1 MKRIA
6 LLLTIILAFAS
17 LSGIVM
23 GAPITAL
30 TVSVGSEPET
40 IDPALNSAVDGAIYI
55 GHLFEGIYT
64 YAADGTLVLGVA
76 KSADESAD
84 GKTWTI
90 VLKDNLFWSDG
101 KKLVAGDFVYAW
113 KRAASEAIASPYS
126 YLLTDNLDLT
136 KTVAKD
142 DKTIVVA
149 LKLKVPYMKSLFA
162 FPTFMPVRKDIV
174 ENADGTPNDKWTL
187 DPKKFVSNGMYKLS
201 KRVQDDVIEMV
212 ANGYYH
218 SKGVVKVPKLIFK
231 LFSDDNA
238 LYAAFKNNQLSMIDS
253 YPIDEYKSIIKLPE
267 YNVAPTIGTYY
278 VSFNV
283 KVAPLNNPLV
293 RKALWFAIDTK
304 YIAEEVRGG
313 GAIPANAMV
322 AFGIS
327 DADNK
332 DFSQKP
338 ESKFIDPNVYAKN
351 VETAKKALAD
361 AGYPDGKGFPKLE
374 YVYNTSSGHK
384 KIAEALQQMWKKA
397 LNIDVTLANVEWNV
411 FTEMRRK
418 GNYQIARN
426 GWLADYD
433 DPTSFLDLFVSGN
446 GNNDGQYSSAKF
458 DDLMTKAAAN
468 TNNPKVRYQF
478 LHEAE
483 KVIMDEAVAAPI
495 FFYTDEYLKKTN
507 LQGIIVSPFGFKYF
521 FNCTTK

>member
-6 LLLTIILAFAS
+6 LVLSIVLAFAS
-17 LSGIVM
+17 LTGIVM

-30 TVSVGSEPET
+30 SVSVGSEPET

-64 YAADGTLVLGVA
+64 YAPDGSLILGVA
-76 KSADESAD
+76 KSATESAD

-101 KKLVAGDFVYAW
+101 KKLVAEDFVYAW
-113 KRAASEAIASPYS
+113 KRAASEAMASPYA
-126 YLLTDNLDLT
+126 YLITDNLDLT

-142 DKTIVVA
+142 SKTISVA

-162 FPTFMPVRKDIV
+162 FPTFMPVRKDVV
-174 ENADGTPNDKWTL
+174 ENADGTPNEKWTL

-201 KRVQDDVIEMV
+201 ARVQDSVIEMV

-218 SKGVVKVPKLIFK
+218 NKAAVKVPKLTFK

-238 LYAAFKNNQLSMIDS
+238 VFAAFKNNQLSFIDT
-253 YPIDEYKSIIKLPE
+253 YPIDEYKSVIKLPE
-267 YNVAPTIGTYY
+267 YHVAPTIGTYY

-283 KVAPLNNPLV
+283 KVAPLNNVLV
-293 RKALWFAIDTK
+293 RKALWYAIDTK
-304 YIAEEVRGG
+304 YIAEVVRGG

-322 AFGIS
+322 AFGITDS
-327 DADNK
+327 DNK

-338 ESKFIDPNVYAKN
+338 ESKFIDPSVYAKN
-351 VETAKKALAD
+351 VESAKKFLAE

-384 KIAEALQQMWKKA
+384 KIAEALQQMWKQA

-411 FTEMRRK
+411 FTEQRRK

-433 DPTSFLDLFVSGN
+433 DPTSFLDLFATGN

-458 DDLMTKAAAN
+458 DDLLAKAAAN
-468 TNNPKVRYQF
+468 TANPVVRYKY
-478 LHEAE
+478 LHDAE

-495 FFYTDEYLKKTN
+495 FFYTDEYLQKAS
-507 LQGIIVSPFGFKYF
+507 LQGVIVSPFGFKYF
-521 FNCTTK
+521 YACSTK

>member
-6 LLLTIILAFAS
+6 LVLALIIAFAS
-17 LSGIVM
+17 LAGIVM
-23 GAPITAL
+23 SAPLSSL

-64 YAADGTLVLGVA
+64 YDANGALKLGVA
-76 KSADESAD
+76 KSATPSAD
-84 GKTWTI
+84 GKVWTI

-101 KKLVAGDFVYAW
+101 KPLVAEDFVYAW
-113 KRAASEAIASPYS
+113 KRAAAEATASPYA
-126 YLLTDNLDLT
+126 YLITDNVELD

-142 DKTIVVA
+142 AKTIVLT
-149 LKLKVPYMKSLFA
+149 LKFNVPFIKSLLA
-162 FPTFMPVRKDIV
+162 FPTFMPVRKDVV
-174 ENADGTPNDKWTL
+174 ENKDGSANESWTL
-187 DPKKFVSNGMYKLS
+187 SPKTMVTNGMYKLS

-218 SKGVVKVPKLIFK
+218 DKGSVKVPKLIFK

-238 LYAAFKNNQLSMIDS
+238 VFAAFKNNQLSLIDS
-253 YPIDEYKSIIKLPE
+253 YPLDEYKSVIKMPE
-267 YNVAPTIGTYY
+267 YHVAPSIGTYY

-283 KVAPLNNPLV
+283 KKAPLNNALV
-293 RKALWFAIDTK
+293 RKALWYAIDTK

-313 GAIPANAMV
+313 GAIPANSMV
-322 AFGIS
+322 AFGIT
-327 DADNK
+327 DADGK

-338 ESKFIDPNVYAKN
+338 ESKFIDPSQYAKN
-351 VETAKKALAD
+351 AELAKKYLAE

-384 KIAEALQQMWKKA
+384 KIAEALQQMWKKV

-418 GNYQIARN
+418 GDYMIARN

-433 DPTSFLDLFVSGN
+433 DPTSFLDLFVTGN
-446 GNNDGQYSSAKF
+446 GNNDGQYSNPKY
-458 DDLMTKAAAN
+458 DELMAKAAAS
-468 TNNPKVRYQF
+468 TSNPKVRYET
-478 LHEAE
+478 LHQAE
-483 KVIMDEAVAAPI
+483 KLIMDEAVAAPI
-495 FFYTDEYLKKTN
+495 FFYTDEYLQKTN
-507 LQGIIVSPFGFKYF
+507 LQGVIVSPFGFKYF
-521 FNCTTK
+521 YACSTK

>member
-6 LLLTIILAFAS
+6 LLLTLILAFAS
-17 LSGIVM
+17 LTGLVTA
-23 GAPITAL
+23 APIASL
-30 TVSVGSEPET
+30 SVSVGSEPET
-40 IDPALNSAVDGAIYI
+40 IDPALNSAVDGAVYI

-64 YAADGTLVLGVA
+64 YAADGSLKLGVA
-76 KSADESAD
+76 KSAVPSAD

-90 VLKDNLFWSDG
+90 TLKDNLFWSDG

-113 KRAASEAIASPYS
+113 KRAAAEATASPYA
-126 YLLTDNLDLT
+126 YLITDNVDLT

-142 DKTIVVA
+142 DKTIV
-149 LKLKVPYMKSLFA
+149 LSMKINVPYLQSLLA

-218 SKGVVKVPKLIFK
+218 DKGSVKVPKLIFK

-238 LYAAFKNNQLSMIDS
+238 VFAAFKNNQLSFIDT
-253 YPIDEYKSIIKLPE
+253 YPIDEYKSVIKLPE

-283 KVAPLNNPLV
+283 KVAPLNNVLV
-293 RKALWFAIDTK
+293 RKALWYAIDTK

-313 GAIPANAMV
+313 GALPANAMV
-322 AFGIS
+322 AFGITDS
-327 DADNK
+327 DNK

-338 ESKFIDPNVYAKN
+338 ESKFIDPSQYAKN
-351 VETAKKALAD
+351 VEQAKKFLAE

-374 YVYNTSSGHK
+374 YVYNTSTGHK

-397 LNIDVTLANVEWNV
+397 LNIDVTLSNVEWNV
-411 FTEMRRK
+411 FTDMRRK

-433 DPTSFLDLFVSGN
+433 DPTSFLDLFATGN
-446 GNNDGQYSSAKF
+446 GNNDGQYSNPKF
-458 DDLMTKAAAN
+458 DELLAKAAAS
-468 TNNPKVRYQF
+468 TSDPKTRYTY
-478 LHEAE
+478 LHQAE
-483 KVIMDEAVAAPI
+483 KIIMDEAVAAPI

-507 LQGIIVSPFGFKYF
+507 LQGVIVSPFGFKYF
-521 FNCTTK
+521 YNCTTK